1 MSDVQGAPACSIVA
15 NTTTM
20 CIYNMEIILPKKEN
34 EPGKELV
41 IRS

>member
-1 MSDVQGAPACSIVA
+1 MYKEHQHAAKWPIQQQCV
-15 NTTTM
+15 
-20 CIYNMEIILPKKEN
+20 YNMEIILPKKEN